1 MNGFIVVIDGCPNF
15 YYGMCGWCDP
25 HVQAIM
31 LRRPQ
36 CHIPLSIPISHHLSY
51 LPIHLHHLYG
61 RQHNHALSGYE
72 SNRCGEFLSIFF
84 TFAHSI
90 PLIAYHC
97 CIHVV
102 FLALTSI
109 LSPPIENEA
118 QLPRRSP
125 LDLSEITNAATATSW
140 LPLGSPIYTLKSI
153 LIQVTNGRNW
163 SRWSS
168 LLPLTKDLVSP
179 MPHQSQAF
187 EVQMLLTA
195 ANLGKCVSVHA
206 VRAWGPMMD
215 SMRMIRIRS
224 KMNRVRKNGF
234 DTERISEEK
243 RRNEYYRR

>member
-1 MNGFIVVIDGCPNF
+1 
-15 YYGMCGWCDP
+15 
-25 HVQAIM
+25 M

-36 CHIPLSIPISHHLSY
+36 YHIPLSIPISYHLSY

-72 SNRCGEFLSIFF
+72 SNRCGEFLSMFF

-90 PLIAYHC
+90 ALIAYHC

-118 QLPRRSP
+118 QLVPRRSP

-140 LPLGSPIYTLKSI
+140 LPLGSPIYTWKSI
-153 LIQVTNGRNW
+153 LIQVTSGRNW

-168 LLPLTKDLVSP
+168 LLPLNKRFSIANVASKPIIWSADASNCC
-179 MPHQSQAF
+179 QSW
-187 EVQMLLTA
+187 QMCFCPRSA
-195 ANLGKCVSVHA
+195 CLGTN
-206 VRAWGPMMD
+206 D
-215 SMRMIRIRS
+215 
-224 KMNRVRKNGF
+224 GF
-234 DTERISEEK
+234 
-243 RRNEYYRR
+243 NENDQD